1 MADIVYV
8 VGLGPGDPQFL
19 TAQAQSALEEAEV
32 LCGYPV
38 YLDLVR
44 PYYPEKE
51 YYATG
56 MTKELDRCRWALE
69 TAHSGRTVALVC
81 SGDAGVYGMASPL
94 LELAEGCPDV
104 TVEVVPGLTA
114 ALSGGAVLGA
124 PLAHDFCVLS
134 LSDRL
139 TPWEVIEKRLAAAAM
154 GDFCMAVYNPSSKG
168 RPDYLARAVR
178 ILLQNGKAPDTV
190 CGLVRNIGREGQSA
204 QVLTLAQLEQTP
216 VDMFTTVYIGNRNTR
231 VLQGRMVTPRG
242 VPRMRAVVF
251 SGTTEGRIFSRQL
264 AQLGAD
270 VLVSVAT
277 PLGSEEQG
285 SFAGITVHCG
295 RLTPDEMAAL
305 VQGADLCVDA
315 THPYA
320 VDATRN
326 IRTACRTA
334 GVEYHRL
341 LRAQSPLPAG
351 SMVLQSAAHVADFLA
366 QTQGNVLLA
375 TGAKELPAF
384 AQLAPERLYPR
395 VLPTLD
401 GIAACEAAHIPH
413 KNILALQGP
422 FSYALN
428 RALLEQFSIRF
439 LVTKDGGAAG
449 GFAEKAQAAADTG
462 VQLIVI
468 RRPAETGETA
478 DQILT
483 RCREVLKG

>member
-1 MADIVYV
+1 
-8 VGLGPGDPQFL
+8 
-19 TAQAQSALEEAEV
+19 
-32 LCGYPV
+32 
-38 YLDLVR
+38 
-44 PYYPEKE
+44 
-51 YYATG
+51 
-56 MTKELDRCRWALE
+56 
-69 TAHSGRTVALVC
+69 
-81 SGDAGVYGMASPL
+81 
-94 LELAEGCPDV
+94 
-104 TVEVVPGLTA
+104 
-114 ALSGGAVLGA
+114 
-124 PLAHDFCVLS
+124 
-134 LSDRL
+134 
-139 TPWEVIEKRLAAAAM
+139 
-154 GDFCMAVYNPSSKG
+154 
-168 RPDYLARAVR
+168 
-178 ILLQNGKAPDTV
+178 
-190 CGLVRNIGREGQSA
+190 
-204 QVLTLAQLEQTP
+204 
-216 VDMFTTVYIGNRNTR
+216 
-231 VLQGRMVTPRG
+231 
-242 VPRMRAVVF
+242 MRAVVF

-375 TGAKELPAF
+375 TGAKELAAFSGIEPA
-384 AQLAPERLYPR
+384 RLFPR
-395 VLPTLD
+395 VLPTPE

-413 KNILALQGP
+413 KNIIAMQGP

-428 RALLEQFSIRF
+428 RALLEQFHIRF
-439 LVTKDGGAAG
+439 LITKDGGAAG
-449 GFAEKAQAAADTG
+449 GFAEKAQAAQDTG
-462 VQLIVI
+462 AQLIVL
-468 RRPAETGETA
+468 RRPAEQGETA
-478 DQILT
+478 EQILT
-483 RCREVLKG
+483 RCKEVLAWSH